1 VEIVDARCHGD
12 AQCAGMGGV
21 AEQGAL
27 RHNACLVAVAP
38 QLACA
43 AEWDCFST

>member
-1 VEIVDARCHGD
+1 MLDVMAMRN
-12 AQCAGMGGV
+12 AQVWVGWLNRG
-21 AEQGAL
+21 